1 MNVAD
6 QDLVDQ
12 MFVDQGI
19 FHSDELLPPPSA
31 QQAVDSSDADDEGF
45 KDLTDEVDHHVGQQ
59 YVHVLS
65 HVC

>member
-19 FHSDELLPPPSA
+19 FHLDELLPPPSA
-31 QQAVDSSDADDEGF
+31 QQAVDSSDADDEG
-45 KDLTDEVDHHVGQQ
+45 L
-59 YVHVLS
+59 
-65 HVC
+65 